1 MIIIPDI
8 EIERILREQKNAKPQ
23 RVLYHINENIHNRVP
38 IFGGVT
44 ECDGCDPGISAGS
57 RDNNVLDYFSFRWRG
72 RIETSSPK
80 ASTFIIQTYI
90 F

>member
-44 ECDGCDPGISAGS
+44 ECGGYDPGISAGS
-57 RDNNVLDYFSFRWRG
+57 CDNNVLDYFSFRFRSHFFLKQKHSNG
-72 RIETSSPK
+72 QPIK
-80 ASTFIIQTYI
+80 Q
-90 F
+90 